1 MAGLGAWRDK
11 EITDLGHLPDPTGI
25 FSLDKTIGLGTY
37 GRIYLGLHEKTGAF
51 TAVKVMNAR
60 KTPLPE
66 IGRRVRVNKYQKSVG
81 WRYSDEEEDLRT
93 ELNLLKKYSFHRNI
107 VSFYGAFFK
116 LSPPGQRH
124 QLWMVMEL
132 CAAGSVT
139 DIVRMT
145 RNQSLKEDWI
155 AYICREILQGLVHLH
170 AHRVI
175 HRDIKGQNVLLTHNA
190 EVKLVDFGV
199 SAQVSRT
206 NGRRN
211 SFTGTPYWM
220 APEVINCDEDPRR
233 SYDYRSDVWS
243 VGITAIEMAEGA
255 PPLCNLQ
262 PLEALFVILRESAPT
277 VKSSGWSHN
286 FHNFMEKCM
295 VKNFLFRPTSS
306 NMLHHPFVQNIK
318 HEGHIVE
325 SLKKH
330 LTGIIKT
337 RQKKG
342 IPLIFERE
350 EAIKEQYNMR
360 RFRGHSCTHE
370 LLRLPTSSRCRP
382 LRVLHGEPSQPRWLP
397 DQVESQVQAL
407 HQLQG
412 AARVFMPVQPQ
423 DKAPRLLQGQIQAPH
438 RPQVAA
444 QVFMPLQAQVKAKA
458 SRPLQMQVEAP
469 PQLRRAAKMLIPL
482 QAHLKASRLVQLQ
495 AQVTIEEQT
504 QAQSQVSEQPQ
515 DLDQVPEEFQG
526 QGHIT
531 EQQQRQNQVPEQQQE
546 QNQDPEQQLEQNQVP
561 EQPEVQ
567 EQAAEPIQAETE
579 AEEPEV
585 LRVHAQVFLPLLSQ
599 NHHVLLPLHLDTQ
612 VLIPVERQTEGTP
625 QAQAWTLDP
634 LPAVDSVQGLIEGL
648 SRNLLRAPNSHNS
661 KPLGPLQT
669 LMENL
674 SSNMF
679 YSQPEQAHKKKSKV
693 SSLRQAL
700 AKRLS
705 LKKLQT
711 KSSQRPEEFE
721 LSDLEACR
729 RRRQRRWE
737 DIFNQHEEELRQVT
751 KEKEEGSSDNDE
763 VFHSIQA
770 EVQIEPLQPYV
781 PNHKGNEV
789 QEISN
794 SMPYSQNCV
803 HHVNFSLSF
812 PQQSP
817 LEQAQMPTD
826 IRQRSS
832 QTPQSCP
839 AASESSS
846 EEESPV
852 TGRRSQSSPPYSTID
867 QKLLVDV
874 HVPDGFKVGKIS
886 PPVYLTNEWVGYNA
900 LSEIFRND
908 WLTPAPVI
916 HPPEEDGDYVELY
929 DGSAVADGNYDDDS
943 NDVSEDT
950 YDQDNDNDGFNNQ
963 VDLVNDICN
972 DHDDNDIDEDNIRD
986 DDSSWLRPSYIRG
999 GRGRSCKQ
1007 DDKDGSDGSKRTYR
1021 GYGNQR
1027 TTRNHGGSAANVIS
1041 AAFGNHEGHGANISG
1056 GRRGRSSRGKGISG
1070 LSEDSGTHGLSGGEN
1085 CSEAYVPGLERPAS
1099 HYLKHQQEVPNGGNE
1114 ALNASTSS
1122 TVPPAPDDE
1131 NDNKDV
1137 SESSANSEFSA
1148 SHSFLSKGSG
1158 RAANVDFASAISYAG
1173 LVEVPEKP
1181 PKRPSDVNVNPLY
1194 VSPACKKPLI
1204 HMYEKEFTSEI
1215 CCGCL
1220 WGVNLLLGTRSN
1232 LYLMDRSGKADIT
1245 KLIKRRPFR
1254 QIQVVEPLNLLITIS
1269 GHKNRLRVYHLAWLR
1284 NKILNSDPESK
1295 RGQEE
1300 MLKTEEACKAIDKL
1314 TACEHFSVFQ
1324 YEETTYIAIAL
1335 KSSVHLYVW
1344 APRSFDKNTAIKVIY
1359 IDQSADFKEDYMSY
1373 KTYIQIGAKIQAAD
1387 PANQFKRPD
1396 DLLNLLKLN
1405 TRNLNIANKVFPT
1418 LGHKPVTVD
1427 LAIGPDKRLK
1437 IFFSS
1442 ADGYHIIDAE
1452 SEVMSDVTLPNNP
1465 LEIIIPQN
1473 IIILPDYLGIGMM
1486 LTFNSEVLSMEANEQ
1501 LFKKILQVWKDIPS
1515 SVAYECTQRTT
1526 GWGQKAIEVRSLQSR
1541 ILESELKR
1549 RSIKKLR
1556 FLCTRG
1562 DKLFF
1567 TSTLRNRHSRVY
1579 FMTLGKLEEFQSNY
1593 GV

>member
-1 MAGLGAWRDK
+1 MAGPGGWRDK
-11 EITDLGHLPDPTGI
+11 EVTDLGHLPDPTGI

-37 GRIYLGLHEKTGAF
+37 GRIYLGLHEKTGVF

-66 IGRRVRVNKYQKSVG
+66 IGKRVRVNKYQKSVG

-93 ELNLLKKYSFHRNI
+93 ELNLLRKYSFHKNI

-139 DIVRMT
+139 DVVRMT

-155 AYICREILQGLVHLH
+155 AYICREILQGLAHLH

-175 HRDIKGQNVLLTHNA
+175 HRDIKGQNVLLTHTA

-211 SFTGTPYWM
+211 SFIGTPYWM

-277 VKSSGWSHN
+277 VKSSGWSRK
-286 FHNFMEKCM
+286 FHNFMGKCM
-295 VKNFLFRPTSS
+295 IKNFLFRPTSA
-306 NMLHHPFVQNIK
+306 NMLHHPFVHNIK
-318 HEGHIVE
+318 NERHVVE
-325 SLKKH
+325 SLTKH
-330 LTGIIKT
+330 LTAIIKK

-350 EAIKEQYNMR
+350 EAIKEHYTIK
-360 RFRGHSCTHE
+360 RFRGPSCTHE

-397 DQVESQVQAL
+397 DQEDSQVQAL
-407 HQLQG
+407 QQLQG
-412 AARVFMPVQPQ
+412 AAKMHMPLQAQ
-423 DKAPRLLQGQIQAPH
+423 ENAPRPLQRQAQAPQRLQG
-438 RPQVAA
+438 AA
-444 QVFMPLQAQVKAKA
+444 QVFMPLQAQGKVKAP
-458 SRPLQMQVEAP
+458 RPLQMHIRAP
-469 PQLRRAAKMLIPL
+469 PRLRRAARVLMPL
-482 QAHLKASRLVQLQ
+482 QAQGKVPRPLLIQARVPKREQQIQGQ
-495 AQVTIEEQT
+495 AQI
-504 QAQSQVSEQPQ
+504 SEQPQ

-526 QGHIT
+526 QEQVPEPQQRQGQAP
-531 EQQQRQNQVPEQQQE
+531 EQQQIQNQVPEE
-546 QNQDPEQQLEQNQVP
+546 QLEQNEAP
-561 EQPEVQ
+561 EEAEVQ
-567 EQAAEPIQAETE
+567 EQAVEPTQAEPD
-579 AEEPEV
+579 AEEPETI
-585 LRVHAQVFLPLLSQ
+585 RVHAQVFLPLLSQ

-612 VLIPVERQTEGTP
+612 VLIPVQKQTEGVP
-625 QAQAWTLDP
+625 QAQAWALEP
-634 LPAVDSVQGLIEGL
+634 PQAVGSIQALIEGL
-648 SRNLLRAPNSHNS
+648 SRDLLRAPHSYNS

-674 SSNMF
+674 SANIF
-679 YSQPEQAHKKKSKV
+679 YSQPEQARKKKSKV

-705 LKKLQT
+705 PKRFRA
-711 KSSQRPEEFE
+711 KSSRKAEELE
-721 LSDLEACR
+721 LSDGETRR

-737 DIFNQHEEELRQVT
+737 EIFNQHEEELRQVEND
-751 KEKEEGSSDNDE
+751 KEDESSDNDE

-770 EVQIEPLQPYV
+770 EVQIEPLQPDDAD
-781 PNHKGNEV
+781 PKGNEV
-789 QEISN
+789 QEASVSVPCN
-794 SMPYSQNCV
+794 QDRAHRV
-803 HHVNFSLSF
+803 KFSSSVLQLSL
-812 PQQSP
+812 
-817 LEQAQMPTD
+817 LEEAEKP
-826 IRQRSS
+826 IENRERSS
-832 QTPQSCP
+832 QNPENCP

-867 QKLLVDV
+867 QKLLIDV

-908 WLTPAPVI
+908 WLIPAPVVQ
-916 HPPEEDGDYVELY
+916 PPEEDGDYVELY
-929 DGSAVADGNYDDDS
+929 DAGAGTEGDDGDS
-943 NDVSEDT
+943 NDAYEDT
-950 YDQDNDNDGFNNQ
+950 YDHANGRDGLDNQFDQANFVCKGHGGQDNTDEFGDVANNRNDAPIWPRASYGRNG
-963 VDLVNDICN
+963 
-972 DHDDNDIDEDNIRD
+972 
-986 DDSSWLRPSYIRG
+986 SSEQDGYDGKEGAGS
-999 GRGRSCKQ
+999 GRGI
-1007 DDKDGSDGSKRTYR
+1007 Y
-1021 GYGNQR
+1021 
-1027 TTRNHGGSAANVIS
+1027 
-1041 AAFGNHEGHGANISG
+1041 
-1056 GRRGRSSRGKGISG
+1056 RSSRRHGASAFCEELGAGDEASYAMASG
-1070 LSEDSGTHGLSGGEN
+1070 AAPSEL
-1085 CSEAYVPGLERPAS
+1085 
-1099 HYLKHQQEVPNGGNE
+1099 
-1114 ALNASTSS
+1114 
-1122 TVPPAPDDE
+1122 DDGD
-1131 NDNKDV
+1131 DNKDI
-1137 SESSANSEFSA
+1137 SESSTLSGFSA
-1148 SHSFLSKGSG
+1148 SHSSASRGSEG
-1158 RAANVDFASAISYAG
+1158 SVDTDFASAILYAG
-1173 LVEVPEKP
+1173 FVEVPEEL

-1194 VSPACKKPLI
+1194 VSSASKKPLI
-1204 HMYEKEFTSEI
+1204 HVYEKEFTSEI
-1215 CCGCL
+1215 CCGSL

-1269 GHKNRLRVYHLAWLR
+1269 GRKNRLRVYHLTWLR
-1284 NKILNSDPESK
+1284 NKILNNDPESK
-1295 RGQEE
+1295 RRQEE

-1314 TACEHFSVFQ
+1314 TGCEHFSVLQ
-1324 YEETTYIAIAL
+1324 HEETTYIAIAL
-1335 KSSVHLYVW
+1335 KSSIHLYAW
-1344 APRSFDKNTAIKVIY
+1344 APKSFDESTAIKVC
-1359 IDQSADFKEDYMSY
+1359 IDQSADSEGDYMSY
-1373 KTYIQIGAKIQAAD
+1373 EAYIRILAKIQAAD
-1387 PANQFKRPD
+1387 PANRFKRPD
-1396 DLLNLLKLN
+1396 ELLHLLKL
-1405 TRNLNIANKVFPT
+1405 KVFPT

-1427 LAIGPDKRLK
+1427 LAVGSEKRLK
-1437 IFFSS
+1437 VFFSS
-1442 ADGYHIIDAE
+1442 ANGYHIIDAE
-1452 SEVMSDVTLPNNP
+1452 SEVMSDVTLPNN
-1465 LEIIIPQN
+1465 N
-1473 IIILPDYLGIGMM
+1473 IIILPDCLGIGVM
-1486 LTFNSEVLSMEANEQ
+1486 LTFNAEALSVEANEQ
-1501 LFKKILQVWKDIPS
+1501 LFKKILEVWKDIPS
-1515 SVAYECTQRTT
+1515 SVAFECTQRTT
-1526 GWGQKAIEVRSLQSR
+1526 GWGQKAIEARSLQAKV
-1541 ILESELKR
+1541 LESELKR

-1579 FMTLGKLEEFQSNY
+1579 FMTLGKLEELQSNY
-1593 GV
+1593 DV

>member
-1 MAGLGAWRDK
+1 MAGPGGWRDR
-11 EITDLGHLPDPTGI
+11 EVTDLGHLPDPTGI

-93 ELNLLKKYSFHRNI
+93 ELNLLRKYSFHKNI

-139 DIVRMT
+139 DVVRMT

-155 AYICREILQGLVHLH
+155 AYICREILQGLAHLH

-211 SFTGTPYWM
+211 SFIGTPYWM
-220 APEVINCDEDPRR
+220 APEVIDCDEDPRR

-277 VKSSGWSHN
+277 VKSSGWSRK
-286 FHNFMEKCM
+286 FHNFMEKCTI
-295 VKNFLFRPTSS
+295 KNFLFRPTSA
-306 NMLHHPFVQNIK
+306 NMLHHPFVRDIK
-318 HEGHIVE
+318 NERHVVE
-325 SLKKH
+325 SLTRH
-330 LTGIIKT
+330 LTGIIKK

-350 EAIKEQYNMR
+350 EAIKEQYTMR
-360 RFRGHSCTHE
+360 RFRGPSCTHE

-397 DQVESQVQAL
+397 DREEPQVQAL
-407 HQLQG
+407 QQLQG
-412 AARVFMPVQPQ
+412 AARVFMPLQALDSAPKPLKGQAQAPQ
-423 DKAPRLLQGQIQAPH
+423 RLQG
-438 RPQVAA
+438 AA
-444 QVFMPLQAQVKAKA
+444 RVFMPLQAQVKAKA
-458 SRPLQMQVEAP
+458 SKPLQMQIKAP
-469 PQLRRAAKMLIPL
+469 PPLRRAARVLMP
-482 QAHLKASRLVQLQ
+482 LQ
-495 AQVTIEEQT
+495 AQVRAPRLLQI
-504 QAQSQVSEQPQ
+504 QSQVSKKQQAQTQTSEPQ

-526 QGHIT
+526 QDQVPEQQRQGQAP
-531 EQQQRQNQVPEQQQE
+531 EQQQRHNQVPEQE
-546 QNQDPEQQLEQNQVP
+546 LEQNQAP

-567 EQAAEPIQAETE
+567 EQAAEPAQAETE
-579 AEEPEV
+579 AEEPES
-585 LRVHAQVFLPLLSQ
+585 LRVNAQVFLPLLSQ
-599 NHHVLLPLHLDTQ
+599 DHHVLLPLHLDTQ
-612 VLIPVERQTEGTP
+612 VLIPVEGQTEGSP
-625 QAQAWTLDP
+625 QAQAWTLEP
-634 LPAVDSVQGLIEGL
+634 PQAIGSVQALIEGL
-648 SRNLLRAPNSHNS
+648 SRDLLRAPNSNNS

-674 SSNMF
+674 SSNRF
-679 YSQPEQAHKKKSKV
+679 YSQPEQAREKKSKV
-693 SSLRQAL
+693 STLRQAL

-705 LKKLQT
+705 PKRFRA
-711 KSSQRPEEFE
+711 KSSWRPEKLE
-721 LSDLEACR
+721 LSDLEA
-729 RRRQRRWE
+729 RRQRRQHKWE
-737 DIFNQHEEELRQVT
+737 DIFYQHEEELRQVDKD
-751 KEKEEGSSDNDE
+751 KEDESSDNDE

-770 EVQIEPLQPYV
+770 EVQIEPLKPYISN
-781 PNHKGNEV
+781 PKKIEV
-789 QEISN
+789 QEISPSVPN
-794 SMPYSQNCV
+794 NQDHA
-803 HHVNFSLSF
+803 HHVKFSSSV
-812 PQQSP
+812 PQRSL
-817 LEQAQMPTD
+817 LEQAQKPID

-832 QTPQSCP
+832 QNRQNWL

-846 EEESPV
+846 EEDSPV

-867 QKLLVDV
+867 QKLLVDI

-916 HPPEEDGDYVELY
+916 QPPEEDGDYVELY
-929 DGSAVADGNYDDDS
+929 DASADTDGDDDDES
-943 NDVSEDT
+943 NDTFEDT
-950 YDQDNDNDGFNNQ
+950 YDHANGNDDLDNQ
-963 VDLVNDICN
+963 VDQANDVCK
-972 DHDDNDIDEDNIRD
+972 DHDDDNNKSVDDVNNNYYEAPSCPRASYGRD
-986 DDSSWLRPSYIRG
+986 G
-999 GRGRSCKQ
+999 SCKQ
-1007 DDKDGSDGSKRTYR
+1007 DGYDGSRGKEEAYR
-1021 GYGNQR
+1021 GYGSHRANR
-1027 TTRNHGGSAANVIS
+1027 SHGGSAASEDN
-1041 AAFGNHEGHGANISG
+1041 AAIGDQEEHAANIGSE
-1056 GRRGRSSRGKGISG
+1056 RRGSEGDGGKGVVRTSEESG
-1070 LSEDSGTHGLSGGEN
+1070 ALGLNGEEN
-1085 CSEAYVPGLERPAS
+1085 CSETDGPGLKRPAS
-1099 HYLKHQQEVPNGGNE
+1099 QDFEYLQEEPGGGNE
-1114 ALNASTSS
+1114 TSNAIDSGAAPS
-1122 TVPPAPDDE
+1122 APDHE
-1131 NDNKDV
+1131 SDNKDI
-1137 SESSANSEFSA
+1137 SESSTQSDFSA
-1148 SHSFLSKGSG
+1148 NHSSPSKGSG
-1158 RAANVDFASAISYAG
+1158 MSADANFASAILYAG
-1173 LVEVPEKP
+1173 FVEVPEES
-1181 PKRPSDVNVNPLY
+1181 PKQSSEVNVNPLY

-1215 CCGCL
+1215 CCGSL

-1245 KLIKRRPFR
+1245 KLIRRRPFR
-1254 QIQVVEPLNLLITIS
+1254 QIQVLEPLNLLITIS
-1269 GHKNRLRVYHLAWLR
+1269 GHKNRLRVYHLTWLR
-1284 NKILNSDPESK
+1284 NKILNNDPESK
-1295 RGQEE
+1295 RRQEE

-1314 TACEHFSVFQ
+1314 TGCEHFSVLQ
-1324 YEETTYIAIAL
+1324 HEETTYIAIAL
-1335 KSSVHLYVW
+1335 KSSIHLYAW
-1344 APRSFDKNTAIKVIY
+1344 APKSFDESTAI
-1359 IDQSADFKEDYMSY
+1359 
-1373 KTYIQIGAKIQAAD
+1373 
-1387 PANQFKRPD
+1387 
-1396 DLLNLLKLN
+1396 
-1405 TRNLNIANKVFPT
+1405 KVFPT
-1418 LGHKPVTVD
+1418 LDHKPVTVD
-1427 LAIGPDKRLK
+1427 LAIGSEKRLK

-1442 ADGYHIIDAE
+1442 ADGYHLIDAE
-1452 SEVMSDVTLPNNP
+1452 SEVMSDVTLPKN
-1465 LEIIIPQN
+1465 N
-1473 IIILPDYLGIGMM
+1473 IIILPDCLGIGMM
-1486 LTFNSEVLSMEANEQ
+1486 LTFNAEALSVEANEQ
-1501 LFKKILQVWKDIPS
+1501 LFKKILEMWKDIPS
-1515 SVAYECTQRTT
+1515 SIAFECTQRTT

-1541 ILESELKR
+1541 VLESELKR

-1567 TSTLRNRHSRVY
+1567 TSTLRNHHSRVY
-1579 FMTLGKLEEFQSNY
+1579 FMTLGKLEELQSNY
-1593 GV
+1593 DV

>member
-1 MAGLGAWRDK
+1 MAGPGGWRDK
-11 EITDLGHLPDPTGI
+11 EVTDLGHLPDPTGI

-93 ELNLLKKYSFHRNI
+93 ELNLLKKYSFHKNI

-139 DIVRMT
+139 DVVRMT

-155 AYICREILQGLVHLH
+155 AYICREILQGLAHLH

-211 SFTGTPYWM
+211 SFIGTPYWM
-220 APEVINCDEDPRR
+220 APEVIDCDEDPRR

-262 PLEALFVILRESAPT
+262 PLEALFVILRESAPK
-277 VKSSGWSHN
+277 VKSSGWSRK

-295 VKNFLFRPTSS
+295 IKNFLFRPTSA
-306 NMLHHPFVQNIK
+306 NMLHHPFVWNIK
-318 HEGHIVE
+318 NEGHVVE

-330 LTGIIKT
+330 LIGIIKK

-350 EAIKEQYNMR
+350 EAIKEQYTMR
-360 RFRGHSCTHE
+360 RFRGPSCTHE

-397 DQVESQVQAL
+397 DREEPQVQAL
-407 HQLQG
+407 QHLQG
-412 AARVFMPVQPQ
+412 AARVFMPLQAQ
-423 DKAPRLLQGQIQAPH
+423 DNAPRPLQGQAQAPQ
-438 RPQVAA
+438 RLQGAA
-444 QVFMPLQAQVKAKA
+444 RVFMPLQAQVKTKA
-458 SRPLQMQVEAP
+458 SRPLQMQIKAP
-469 PQLRRAAKMLIPL
+469 PRIRRAAWMLMP
-482 QAHLKASRLVQLQ
+482 LQ
-495 AQVTIEEQT
+495 AQVKSSRSLQVQVQVPKEQQA
-504 QAQSQVSEQPQ
+504 QAQSQTSEEPQ

-526 QGHIT
+526 QDQVPEQQQRQGQGP
-531 EQQQRQNQVPEQQQE
+531 EQQQRQNQL
-546 QNQDPEQQLEQNQVP
+546 PEQQLEQLP

-567 EQAAEPIQAETE
+567 EQALEPTQAETE
-579 AEEPEV
+579 SEEPES
-585 LRVHAQVFLPLLSQ
+585 LRVQAQVFLPLLSQ

-612 VLIPVERQTEGTP
+612 VLIPVEGHTEGSP
-625 QAQAWTLDP
+625 QAQAWALESP
-634 LPAVDSVQGLIEGL
+634 QAVGSVQELIEGL
-648 SRNLLRAPNSHNS
+648 SGGLLRAPNSHNS

-679 YSQPEQAHKKKSKV
+679 YSQPEQARKKKSKV

-705 LKKLQT
+705 PKRFRAKL
-711 KSSQRPEEFE
+711 SRRPEEFE
-721 LSDLEACR
+721 LSDLKARR
-729 RRRQRRWE
+729 RRRQNRWE
-737 DIFNQHEEELRQVT
+737 DIFNQHEEELRQAAND
-751 KEKEEGSSDNDE
+751 KEDESSDNDE

-770 EVQIEPLQPYV
+770 EVQIEPMQPYV
-781 PNHKGNEV
+781 PNPKGNEV
-789 QEISN
+789 QERST
-794 SMPYSQNCV
+794 SKPYNQDCE
-803 HHVNFSLSF
+803 HHVKISSNV
-812 PQQSP
+812 PQQSV
-817 LEQAQMPTD
+817 LEQSQKPID

-832 QTPQSCP
+832 QNLQNCP
-839 AASESSS
+839 AASDSSS

-852 TGRRSQSSPPYSTID
+852 TWRRSQSSPPYSTID

-916 HPPEEDGDYVELY
+916 QPPEEDGDYVELY
-929 DGSAVADGNYDDDS
+929 DIGADTDGDDADS
-943 NDVSEDT
+943 NDAYEDT
-950 YDQDNDNDGFNNQ
+950 YDHDNGNDDLDSKLDQDNDVGEDY
-963 VDLVNDICN
+963 
-972 DHDDNDIDEDNIRD
+972 DDNDSDGAIDDKANNHD
-986 DDSSWLRPSYIRG
+986 DAPFWLRTSY
-999 GRGRSCKQ
+999 GRDGSCKQ
-1007 DDKDGSDGSKRTYR
+1007 DGRDGSDGGEETCSSYGSQRVSR
-1021 GYGNQR
+1021 G
-1027 TTRNHGGSAANVIS
+1027 HGENVASGSSVVIRD
-1041 AAFGNHEGHGANISG
+1041 HEELGANIG
-1056 GRRGRSSRGKGISG
+1056 NGRRVKKVNGGKGISG
-1070 LSEDSGTHGLSGGEN
+1070 TNEESGALELSGGEN
-1085 CSEAYVPGLERPAS
+1085 LSETDSQGLERPTS
-1099 HYLKHQQEVPNGGNE
+1099 HDFEHQQEEPGGRSESSNAIASGA
-1114 ALNASTSS
+1114 ALA
-1122 TVPPAPDDE
+1122 APDDE
-1131 NDNKDV
+1131 NNSMDI
-1137 SESSANSEFSA
+1137 SEASTQSGFSA
-1148 SHSFLSKGSG
+1148 SHSSSSGSG
-1158 RAANVDFASAISYAG
+1158 KAANADFASAILYSG
-1173 LVEVPEKP
+1173 LVEAPEKS
-1181 PKRPSDVNVNPLY
+1181 PKRPSEVNVNPLY

-1215 CCGCL
+1215 CCGSL

-1232 LYLMDRSGKADIT
+1232 LYLMDRSGKADII

-1269 GHKNRLRVYHLAWLR
+1269 GHKNRLRVYHLTWLR
-1284 NKILNSDPESK
+1284 NKILNDDPESK
-1295 RGQEE
+1295 RRQEE

-1314 TACEHFSVFQ
+1314 TGCEHFSVLQ
-1324 YEETTYIAIAL
+1324 HEETTYIAIAL
-1335 KSSVHLYVW
+1335 KSSIHLYAW
-1344 APRSFDKNTAIKVIY
+1344 APKSFDESTAIKV
-1359 IDQSADFKEDYMSY
+1359 
-1373 KTYIQIGAKIQAAD
+1373 
-1387 PANQFKRPD
+1387 
-1396 DLLNLLKLN
+1396 
-1405 TRNLNIANKVFPT
+1405 FPT
-1418 LGHKPVTVD
+1418 AGHKPVTVD
-1427 LAIGPDKRLK
+1427 LAIATEKRLK

-1473 IIILPDYLGIGMM
+1473 IIILPDSLGIGMM
-1486 LTFNSEVLSMEANEQ
+1486 LTFNAEALSMEANEQ
-1501 LFKKILQVWKDIPS
+1501 LFKKILEVWKDIPS
-1515 SVAYECTQRTT
+1515 SVAVECTQRTT
-1526 GWGQKAIEVRSLQSR
+1526 GWGQRAIEVRSLQSR
-1541 ILESELKR
+1541 VLESELKR

-1579 FMTLGKLEEFQSNY
+1579 FMTLGKLEELQSNY

>member
-1 MAGLGAWRDK
+1 MAGPGGWRDK
-11 EITDLGHLPDPTGI
+11 EVTDLGHLPDPTGI

-93 ELNLLKKYSFHRNI
+93 ELNLLKKYSFHKNI

-116 LSPPGQRH
+116 LSPSGQRH

-139 DIVRMT
+139 DVVRMT

-155 AYICREILQGLVHLH
+155 AYICREILQGLAHLH

-211 SFTGTPYWM
+211 SFIGTPYWM
-220 APEVINCDEDPRR
+220 APEVIDCDEDPRR

-262 PLEALFVILRESAPT
+262 PLEALFVILRESAPK
-277 VKSSGWSHN
+277 VKSSGWSRK

-295 VKNFLFRPTSS
+295 IKNFLFRPTSA
-306 NMLHHPFVQNIK
+306 NMLHHPFVRNIK
-318 HEGHIVE
+318 NEGHVVE

-330 LTGIIKT
+330 LTGIIKK

-350 EAIKEQYNMR
+350 EAIKEQYTMR
-360 RFRGHSCTHE
+360 RFRGPSCTHE

-397 DQVESQVQAL
+397 DREEPQVQAL
-407 HQLQG
+407 QHLQG
-412 AARVFMPVQPQ
+412 AARVFMPLQAQ
-423 DKAPRLLQGQIQAPH
+423 DNAPRPLQGQAQAPQ
-438 RPQVAA
+438 RLQGAA
-444 QVFMPLQAQVKAKA
+444 RVFMPLQAQVKAKA
-458 SRPLQMQVEAP
+458 SRPLQMQIKAP
-469 PQLRRAAKMLIPL
+469 PRLRRAAWMLMP
-482 QAHLKASRLVQLQ
+482 LQ
-495 AQVTIEEQT
+495 AQVKAPRPLQV
-504 QAQSQVSEQPQ
+504 QAQVPKEQQAQAQPQTAEEPQ

-526 QGHIT
+526 QDQLPEQQQRQGQAP
-531 EQQQRQNQVPEQQQE
+531 EQQQRQNQVPEQQ
-546 QNQDPEQQLEQNQVP
+546 LEQNQLP

-567 EQAAEPIQAETE
+567 ERAAEPTQAETE
-579 AEEPEV
+579 SEEPES

-612 VLIPVERQTEGTP
+612 VLIPVEGQTEGSP
-625 QAQAWTLDP
+625 QAQAWALEP
-634 LPAVDSVQGLIEGL
+634 PQAVGSVQELIEGL
-648 SRNLLRAPNSHNS
+648 SRDLLRAPNSRNS

-679 YSQPEQAHKKKSKV
+679 YSQPEQARKKKSKV

-705 LKKLQT
+705 PKRFRAKL
-711 KSSQRPEEFE
+711 SRRPEEFE

-729 RRRQRRWE
+729 RRRRQRRWE
-737 DIFNQHEEELRQVT
+737 DIFNQHEEDLRQVAND
-751 KEKEEGSSDNDE
+751 KGDESSDNDE

-781 PNHKGNEV
+781 PNPKGNEV
-789 QEISN
+789 QERST
-794 SMPYSQNCV
+794 SVPYNQNCAHRV
-803 HHVNFSLSF
+803 KFSSNV
-812 PQQSP
+812 PQQSV
-817 LEQAQMPTD
+817 LEQAQKPID

-832 QTPQSCP
+832 QNPQNCP

-908 WLTPAPVI
+908 WLIPAPVI
-916 HPPEEDGDYVELY
+916 QPPEEDGDYVELY
-929 DGSAVADGNYDDDS
+929 DTGADTDVGDDDS
-943 NDVSEDT
+943 NDAYEDT
-950 YDQDNDNDGFNNQ
+950 YDHDNGNDDLDNKVDQANDVDEDHNDNDNDEAIDDKDSN
-963 VDLVNDICN
+963 
-972 DHDDNDIDEDNIRD
+972 HDDAPCWPRSSCGRD
-986 DDSSWLRPSYIRG
+986 G
-999 GRGRSCKQ
+999 SCKQ
-1007 DDKDGSDGSKRTYR
+1007 DGRDVSDGGEETCSSYGSQRVSR
-1021 GYGNQR
+1021 GHGESVAS
-1027 TTRNHGGSAANVIS
+1027 GGSAAI
-1041 AAFGNHEGHGANISG
+1041 GDHEELGANVG
-1056 GRRGRSSRGKGISG
+1056 NGTRVKEVNGGKGISG
-1070 LSEDSGTHGLSGGEN
+1070 TNEESRALEPSGGEN
-1085 CSEAYVPGLERPAS
+1085 CSETDGQGLERPTS
-1099 HYLKHQQEVPNGGNE
+1099 QDFEYQQEEPSGRSE
-1114 ALNASTSS
+1114 ASNAIASVAAPT
-1122 TVPPAPDDE
+1122 APDDE
-1131 NDNKDV
+1131 NDSIDI
-1137 SESSANSEFSA
+1137 SEASTQSGFSA
-1148 SHSFLSKGSG
+1148 SHSSPPNGSG
-1158 RAANVDFASAISYAG
+1158 RAANADFASAILYAG
-1173 LVEVPEKP
+1173 LVEAPEKS
-1181 PKRPSDVNVNPLY
+1181 PKRPSEVNVNPLY
-1194 VSPACKKPLI
+1194 ASPACKKPLI

-1215 CCGCL
+1215 CCGSL

-1269 GHKNRLRVYHLAWLR
+1269 GHKNRLRVYHLTWLR
-1284 NKILNSDPESK
+1284 NKILNDDPESK
-1295 RGQEE
+1295 RRQEE

-1314 TACEHFSVFQ
+1314 TGCEHFSVLQ
-1324 YEETTYIAIAL
+1324 HEETTYIAIAL
-1335 KSSVHLYVW
+1335 KSSIHLYAW
-1344 APRSFDKNTAIKVIY
+1344 APKSFDESTAIKVIC
-1359 IDQSADFKEDYMSY
+1359 IDQSADSEGDYMSY
-1373 KTYIQIGAKIQAAD
+1373 EAYIRILAKIQAAD
-1387 PANQFKRPD
+1387 PANRFKRPD
-1396 DLLNLLKLN
+1396 ELLHLLKL
-1405 TRNLNIANKVFPT
+1405 KVFPT
-1418 LGHKPVTVD
+1418 VGHKPVTVD
-1427 LAIGPDKRLK
+1427 LAIGSEKRLK

-1473 IIILPDYLGIGMM
+1473 IIILPDSLGIGMM
-1486 LTFNSEVLSMEANEQ
+1486 LTFNAEALSMEANEQ
-1501 LFKKILQVWKDIPS
+1501 LFKKILEVWKDIPS
-1515 SVAYECTQRTT
+1515 SVAFECTQRTT
-1526 GWGQKAIEVRSLQSR
+1526 GWGQKAIEVRSFQSR
-1541 ILESELKR
+1541 VLESELKR

-1579 FMTLGKLEEFQSNY
+1579 FMTLGKLEELQSNY

>member
-1 MAGLGAWRDK
+1 MAGPGSWRDK

-93 ELNLLKKYSFHRNI
+93 ELNLLKKYSFHKNI

-139 DIVRMT
+139 DVVRMT
-145 RNQSLKEDWI
+145 RNQSLKEYWI
-155 AYICREILQGLVHLH
+155 AYICREILQGLAHLH

-211 SFTGTPYWM
+211 SFIGTPYWM
-220 APEVINCDEDPRR
+220 APEVIDCDEDPRR

-243 VGITAIEMAEGA
+243 MGITAIEMAEGA

-262 PLEALFVILRESAPT
+262 PLEALFVILRESAPK
-277 VKSSGWSHN
+277 VKSSGWSRK

-295 VKNFLFRPTSS
+295 IKNFLFRPTSA

-318 HEGHIVE
+318 NEGHVVE

-330 LTGIIKT
+330 LTGIIKK

-350 EAIKEQYNMR
+350 DAIKEQYSMR
-360 RFRGHSCTHE
+360 RIRGPSCTHE
-370 LLRLPTSSRCRP
+370 LLKLPTSSRCRP

-397 DQVESQVQAL
+397 DREEPQVQAL
-407 HQLQG
+407 QHLQGEARVFMPLQAQGNVPRSLQGQTQVSQQLQG
-412 AARVFMPVQPQ
+412 AAC
-423 DKAPRLLQGQIQAPH
+423 
-438 RPQVAA
+438 
-444 QVFMPLQAQVKAKA
+444 VFMPLQAQVKAKKT
-458 SRPLQMQVEAP
+458 SRALKMPIKAP
-469 PQLRRAAKMLIPL
+469 PQLRRAAWMLMP
-482 QAHLKASRLVQLQ
+482 LQ
-495 AQVTIEEQT
+495 AQVKAPRPLQLQAKVPKEQQA
-504 QAQSQVSEQPQ
+504 QAQSLASEEPQ

-526 QGHIT
+526 QD
-531 EQQQRQNQVPEQQQE
+531 QVPEQQQRQGQAPE
-546 QNQDPEQQLEQNQVP
+546 QQQWQNQVPEEQLEQNQIP
-561 EQPEVQ
+561 EQPDIQ
-567 EQAAEPIQAETE
+567 EEAAEPTQAEIE
-579 AEEPEV
+579 AEEPEP
-585 LRVHAQVFLPLLSQ
+585 LQVHAQVFLPLLSQ

-612 VLIPVERQTEGTP
+612 VLISVEEQTKESP
-625 QAQAWTLDP
+625 QAQAWALEP
-634 LPAVDSVQGLIEGL
+634 PQAVDSVQALIEGL
-648 SRNLLRAPNSHNS
+648 SRDLLRAPNSHNS

-679 YSQPEQAHKKKSKV
+679 YSQPEQARKKKSKV
-693 SSLRQAL
+693 CSLRQAL

-705 LKKLQT
+705 PKRFRVKLSRRT
-711 KSSQRPEEFE
+711 EEFE

-737 DIFNQHEEELRQVT
+737 DIFNQHEEELRQVAND
-751 KEKEEGSSDNDE
+751 KEDESSDNDE
-763 VFHSIQA
+763 VCQCIQA
-770 EVQIEPLQPYV
+770 EVQIEPLQLYI
-781 PNHKGNEV
+781 PNPKGNEV
-789 QEISN
+789 QERST
-794 SMPYSQNCV
+794 SMPYNQD
-803 HHVNFSLSF
+803 HAHRTTFSSSV
-812 PQQSP
+812 PQWSL
-817 LEQAQMPTD
+817 LEQAQNPIET
-826 IRQRSS
+826 RERSS
-832 QTPQSCP
+832 QNLQNFLAT
-839 AASESSS
+839 SESS

-852 TGRRSQSSPPYSTID
+852 IGRRSQSSPPYSTID
-867 QKLLVDV
+867 QNLLLDV

-916 HPPEEDGDYVELY
+916 HPPEENGDYVKVY
-929 DGSAVADGNYDDDS
+929 DAGAVTDGDDDDS
-943 NDVSEDT
+943 DDAYEDT
-950 YDQDNDNDGFNNQ
+950 YYYDNGSDVLDIQVVQANDVGKDNDDDGNDEA
-963 VDLVNDICN
+963 V
-972 DHDDNDIDEDNIRD
+972 
-986 DDSSWLRPSYIRG
+986 
-999 GRGRSCKQ
+999 
-1007 DDKDGSDGSKRTYR
+1007 DDKDSNHDDAASWPRPHYCKGESWKQNVRDGSDEGEETCSSNGS
-1021 GYGNQR
+1021 QR
-1027 TTRNHGGSAANVIS
+1027 ARRSHGGYAASGGN
-1041 AAFGNHEGHGANISG
+1041 AAIGDYEGHKANIESR
-1056 GRRGRSSRGKGISG
+1056 RRGKEGNEGRGV
-1070 LSEDSGTHGLSGGEN
+1070 SGTNKENEALEQIEGEN
-1085 CSEAYVPGLERPAS
+1085 CSERDGPGLEIPVSQDFEHQHEELFSRSEAS
-1099 HYLKHQQEVPNGGNE
+1099 IAPTAHNDGNDSINISE
-1114 ALNASTSS
+1114 ASTESGFSVSHTSPSS
-1122 TVPPAPDDE
+1122 V
-1131 NDNKDV
+1131 
-1137 SESSANSEFSA
+1137 
-1148 SHSFLSKGSG
+1148 SG
-1158 RAANVDFASAISYAG
+1158 RATNADFASAILYAG
-1173 LVEVPEKP
+1173 LEEVTDKP
-1181 PKRPSDVNVNPLY
+1181 PKNPSEVNVNPLY

-1215 CCGCL
+1215 CCGSL

-1232 LYLMDRSGKADIT
+1232 LYLMDRSGKGDIT

-1269 GHKNRLRVYHLAWLR
+1269 GRKNRLRMYHLTWLR
-1284 NKILNSDPESK
+1284 NKILNDDPESK
-1295 RGQEE
+1295 RRQEK

-1314 TACEHFSVFQ
+1314 TGCEHFSVLQ
-1324 YEETTYIAIAL
+1324 HEETTYIAIAL
-1335 KSSVHLYVW
+1335 KSSIHLYAW
-1344 APRSFDKNTAIKVIY
+1344 APKSFDENTAIKVCV
-1359 IDQSADFKEDYMSY
+1359 DQSADSEGDYMSY
-1373 KTYIQIGAKIQAAD
+1373 EAYIRILAKIQAAD
-1387 PANQFKRPD
+1387 PANRFKRPD
-1396 DLLNLLKLN
+1396 ELLHLLKL
-1405 TRNLNIANKVFPT
+1405 KVFPT

-1427 LAIGPDKRLK
+1427 LAIGSEKRLK

-1452 SEVMSDVTLPNNP
+1452 SEVMSDVTLPNN
-1465 LEIIIPQN
+1465 N
-1473 IIILPDYLGIGMM
+1473 IIILPDSLGIGMM
-1486 LTFNSEVLSMEANEQ
+1486 LTFDAEALSTEANEQ
-1501 LFKKILQVWKDIPS
+1501 LFKKILEVWKYIPS

-1541 ILESELKR
+1541 HLESELKR

-1579 FMTLGKLEEFQSNY
+1579 FMTLGKLEELQINY

>member
-1 MAGLGAWRDK
+1 MAGPGGWRDK
-11 EITDLGHLPDPTGI
+11 EVTDLGHLPDPTGI

-37 GRIYLGLHEKTGAF
+37 GRIYLGLHEKTGAL

-93 ELNLLKKYSFHRNI
+93 ELNLLKKYSFHKNI

-139 DIVRMT
+139 DVVRMT

-155 AYICREILQGLVHLH
+155 AYICREILQGLAHLH

-211 SFTGTPYWM
+211 SFIGTPYWM
-220 APEVINCDEDPRR
+220 APEVIDCDEDPRR

-262 PLEALFVILRESAPT
+262 PLEALFVILRESAPK
-277 VKSSGWSHN
+277 VKSSGWSRK

-295 VKNFLFRPTSS
+295 IKNFLFRPTSA
-306 NMLHHPFVQNIK
+306 NMLHHPFVRNIK
-318 HEGHIVE
+318 NEGHVVE

-330 LTGIIKT
+330 LTGIIKK

-350 EAIKEQYNMR
+350 EAIKEQYTMR
-360 RFRGHSCTHE
+360 RFRGPSCTHE

-397 DQVESQVQAL
+397 DREEPQVQAL
-407 HQLQG
+407 QHLQG
-412 AARVFMPVQPQ
+412 AARVFMPLQAH
-423 DKAPRLLQGQIQAPH
+423 DSAPRPLQGQAQAPQ
-438 RPQVAA
+438 RLQGAA
-444 QVFMPLQAQVKAKA
+444 RVFMPLQAQVKAKA
-458 SRPLQMQVEAP
+458 SRPLQMQMKAPPRLRRTAWMLMPLQTQVKAPRPLQVEAQVP
-469 PQLRRAAKMLIPL
+469 KEQ
-482 QAHLKASRLVQLQ
+482 QDQ
-495 AQVTIEEQT
+495 AQP
-504 QAQSQVSEQPQ
+504 QASGEPQ

-526 QGHIT
+526 QDQVPEQQQRQGQVP
-531 EQQQRQNQVPEQQQE
+531 EQQQRQNQVPEQQ
-546 QNQDPEQQLEQNQVP
+546 LEQNRAP

-567 EQAAEPIQAETE
+567 EQAAEPTQAETE
-579 AEEPEV
+579 AEEPES

-612 VLIPVERQTEGTP
+612 VLIPVEGQNERSP
-625 QAQAWTLDP
+625 QAQAWALEPTQ
-634 LPAVDSVQGLIEGL
+634 AVGSVQALIEGL
-648 SRNLLRAPNSHNS
+648 SRDLLRAPNSHNS
-661 KPLGPLQT
+661 KPLGLLQT

-674 SSNMF
+674 SSDVF
-679 YSQPEQAHKKKSKV
+679 YSQPEQARKKKSKV

-705 LKKLQT
+705 PKRFRAKL
-711 KSSQRPEEFE
+711 SRRPEEYE
-721 LSDLEACR
+721 LSDLEAHR
-729 RRRQRRWE
+729 QRRQRRWE
-737 DIFNQHEEELRQVT
+737 DIFNQHEEELRQVAN
-751 KEKEEGSSDNDE
+751 EKEDESSDNDE

-770 EVQIEPLQPYV
+770 EVQIEPLQPYIPNPKENEIQERSISIPYNQDRVHRVKFSSSV
-781 PNHKGNEV
+781 P
-789 QEISN
+789 QR
-794 SMPYSQNCV
+794 
-803 HHVNFSLSF
+803 SL
-812 PQQSP
+812 
-817 LEQAQMPTD
+817 LEQAQKPID

-832 QTPQSCP
+832 QNPQNCP

-852 TGRRSQSSPPYSTID
+852 TRRRSQSSPPYSTID
-867 QKLLVDV
+867 QRLLVDI

-916 HPPEEDGDYVELY
+916 QPPEEDGDYVELY
-929 DGSAVADGNYDDDS
+929 DAGADTDGDDDDS
-943 NDVSEDT
+943 NDAYEDT
-950 YDQDNDNDGFNNQ
+950 YDHDNGCDELDNQ
-963 VDLVNDICN
+963 VDQANDAGE
-972 DHDDNDIDEDNIRD
+972 DQDDDDNDEVVDDKGNNRD
-986 DDSSWLRPSYIRG
+986 DAPSWPRPSCGRG
-999 GRGRSCKQ
+999 GSYKQ
-1007 DDKDGSDGSKRTYR
+1007 DGKDGSDGGEGTFGSN
-1021 GYGNQR
+1021 GSQR
-1027 TTRNHGGSAANVIS
+1027 ASRSHGGSTAIGGSAAI
-1041 AAFGNHEGHGANISG
+1041 GDHEGHRANTDS
-1056 GRRGRSSRGKGISG
+1056 GRRRKGG
-1070 LSEDSGTHGLSGGEN
+1070 NGNEGVSGTNEESEALELNGEEN
-1085 CSEAYVPGLERPAS
+1085 CSEIDDPVLDRPVSQEFEHKPEESGGRSEASNAVASGAAPAAPG
-1099 HYLKHQQEVPNGGNE
+1099 
-1114 ALNASTSS
+1114 
-1122 TVPPAPDDE
+1122 DE
-1131 NDNKDV
+1131 NDTMDISEV
-1137 SESSANSEFSA
+1137 STESGFSA
-1148 SHSFLSKGSG
+1148 SHSSPSNGSEG
-1158 RAANVDFASAISYAG
+1158 AANADFASAILYAG
-1173 LVEVPEKP
+1173 LVEVPEKSS
-1181 PKRPSDVNVNPLY
+1181 KQPSEVNVNPLY
-1194 VSPACKKPLI
+1194 VSPECKKPLI

-1215 CCGCL
+1215 CCGSL

-1269 GHKNRLRVYHLAWLR
+1269 GHKNRLRVYHLTWLR
-1284 NKILNSDPESK
+1284 NKILNDDPESK
-1295 RGQEE
+1295 RRQEE

-1314 TACEHFSVFQ
+1314 TGCEHFSVLQ
-1324 YEETTYIAIAL
+1324 HEETTYIAIAL
-1335 KSSVHLYVW
+1335 KSSIHLYAW
-1344 APRSFDKNTAIKVIY
+1344 APKSFDESTAIKVC
-1359 IDQSADFKEDYMSY
+1359 IDQSADSEGDYMSY
-1373 KTYIQIGAKIQAAD
+1373 EAYIRILAKIQAAD
-1387 PANQFKRPD
+1387 PANRFKRPD
-1396 DLLNLLKLN
+1396 ELLHLLKL
-1405 TRNLNIANKVFPT
+1405 KVFPT

-1427 LAIGPDKRLK
+1427 LAIGSEKRLK

-1473 IIILPDYLGIGMM
+1473 IIILPDSLGIGMM
-1486 LTFNSEVLSMEANEQ
+1486 LTFNAEALSMEANEQ
-1501 LFKKILQVWKDIPS
+1501 LFKKILEVWKDIPS
-1515 SVAYECTQRTT
+1515 SVAYECSQRAT
-1526 GWGQKAIEVRSLQSR
+1526 GWGQKAVEVRSLQSR
-1541 ILESELKR
+1541 VLESELKR

-1567 TSTLRNRHSRVY
+1567 TSILRNRHSRVY
-1579 FMTLGKLEEFQSNY
+1579 FMTLGKLEELQSNY

>member
-1 MAGLGAWRDK
+1 MAGPGGWRDK
-11 EITDLGHLPDPTGI
+11 EVTDLGHLPDPTGI

-93 ELNLLKKYSFHRNI
+93 ELNLLRKYSFHKNI

-139 DIVRMT
+139 DVVRMT

-155 AYICREILQGLVHLH
+155 AYICREILQGLAHLH

-211 SFTGTPYWM
+211 SFIGTPYWM
-220 APEVINCDEDPRR
+220 APEVIDCDEDPRR

-277 VKSSGWSHN
+277 VKSSGWSRK

-295 VKNFLFRPTSS
+295 IKNFLVRPTSA

-318 HEGHIVE
+318 NERHVVE
-325 SLKKH
+325 SLTKH
-330 LTGIIKT
+330 LTGIIKK

-350 EAIKEQYNMR
+350 EAIKEQYTMR
-360 RFRGHSCTHE
+360 RFRGPSCTHE

-397 DQVESQVQAL
+397 DREPQVQAL
-407 HQLQG
+407 QQLQG
-412 AARVFMPVQPQ
+412 AARVLMPLQAL
-423 DKAPRLLQGQIQAPH
+423 DNTPRTLQGQAQT
-438 RPQVAA
+438 PQRLQGAA
-444 QVFMPLQAQVKAKA
+444 RVFMPLQAQVKAKT
-458 SRPLQMQVEAP
+458 SRPLQMQLKAP
-469 PQLRRAAKMLIPL
+469 PRLRRVAGVFMP
-482 QAHLKASRLVQLQ
+482 LQ
-495 AQVTIEEQT
+495 AQVRTPRPL
-504 QAQSQVSEQPQ
+504 QAQAQVPKEQQAQAQDQASEQPQ

-526 QGHIT
+526 Q
-531 EQQQRQNQVPEQQQE
+531 NQVPEQQGQGQAPGQQQRQDQVPEQHPE
-546 QNQDPEQQLEQNQVP
+546 QNLEP

-567 EQAAEPIQAETE
+567 EEASETEPE
-579 AEEPEV
+579 AEEEEPES
-585 LRVHAQVFLPLLSQ
+585 LQVHARVFLPLLSQ

-612 VLIPVERQTEGTP
+612 VLIPVEEQTEGLP
-625 QAQAWTLDP
+625 QAQAWVLEP
-634 LPAVDSVQGLIEGL
+634 SQAVSSVQALIEGL
-648 SRNLLRAPNSHNS
+648 SRDLLQAPNSDDS

-669 LMENL
+669 LLENL
-674 SSNMF
+674 SSNVF
-679 YSQPEQAHKKKSKV
+679 YSQPEQARKKKSRV

-705 LKKLQT
+705 PKRFRA
-711 KSSQRPEEFE
+711 KSSRRPEELE
-721 LSDLEACR
+721 LSDFEAHR
-729 RRRQRRWE
+729 QRRQRRWE
-737 DIFNQHEEELRQVT
+737 EIFNQHEEDMRPVEND
-751 KEKEEGSSDNDE
+751 KEDESSDNDE

-770 EVQIEPLQPYV
+770 EVQIEPSQPCI
-781 PNHKGNEV
+781 PNPNGDEV
-789 QEISN
+789 QEGSIA
-794 SMPYSQNCV
+794 MPCNQDRA
-803 HHVNFSLSF
+803 HHVTFSSSV
-812 PQQSP
+812 PQRSP
-817 LEQAQMPTD
+817 LEQAPKPID
-826 IRQRSS
+826 IRQRSL
-832 QTPQSCP
+832 QNPQDGP

-852 TGRRSQSSPPYSTID
+852 TRRRSQSSPPYSTID
-867 QKLLVDV
+867 QKLLIDI

-916 HPPEEDGDYVELY
+916 QPPEEDGDYVELY
-929 DGSAVADGNYDDDS
+929 DAGADTDGDNDDDS
-943 NDVSEDT
+943 NDAFEDT
-950 YDQDNDNDGFNNQ
+950 FDHANGNDDLDNHVYQDDDVCKDYDDNDNDDSFYDTDNN
-963 VDLVNDICN
+963 
-972 DHDDNDIDEDNIRD
+972 RD
-986 DDSSWLRPSYIRG
+986 VPNWPRASYRRDG
-999 GRGRSCKQ
+999 SCKQ
-1007 DDKDGSDGSKRTYR
+1007 DGSDGKEVYRSYKRHKASRHCGRSTAS
-1021 GYGNQR
+1021 
-1027 TTRNHGGSAANVIS
+1027 GGSIAS
-1041 AAFGNHEGHGANISG
+1041 GDQEGYEANIGSG
-1056 GRRGRSSRGKGISG
+1056 RNSRDNARQGVRGTNENDGTLELNGRENRSGRRGPR
-1070 LSEDSGTHGLSGGEN
+1070 
-1085 CSEAYVPGLERPAS
+1085 LERLVS
-1099 HYLKHQQEVPNGGNE
+1099 LDFEHQQEEPGHGSEISNII
-1114 ALNASTSS
+1114 ASGAAS
-1122 TVPPAPDDE
+1122 PAPDDE
-1131 NDNKDV
+1131 SDNRYIA
-1137 SESSANSEFSA
+1137 ESSTPSDFSA
-1148 SHSFLSKGSG
+1148 ACSSPSTGFRRS
-1158 RAANVDFASAISYAG
+1158 ADDDIDSAILYAG
-1173 LVEVPEKP
+1173 FVEVPEEP
-1181 PKRPSDVNVNPLY
+1181 PNQPFEVNVNPLY
-1194 VSPACKKPLI
+1194 ASSACKKPLI

-1215 CCGCL
+1215 CCGSL

-1232 LYLMDRSGKADIT
+1232 LYLMDRSGKAEIT

-1254 QIQVVEPLNLLITIS
+1254 QIQVVESLNLLITIS
-1269 GHKNRLRVYHLAWLR
+1269 GRKNRLRVYHLTWLR
-1284 NKILNSDPESK
+1284 NKILNNDPGSK
-1295 RGQEE
+1295 RRQEE

-1314 TACEHFSVFQ
+1314 TGCEHFSVLQ
-1324 YEETTYIAIAL
+1324 HEETTYIAVAL
-1335 KSSVHLYVW
+1335 KSSIHLYAW
-1344 APRSFDKNTAIKVIY
+1344 APKTFDESTAIKVIC
-1359 IDQSADFKEDYMSY
+1359 IDQSADSEGDYMSY
-1373 KTYIQIGAKIQAAD
+1373 EAYIRILAKIQAAD
-1387 PANQFKRPD
+1387 PANRFKRPD
-1396 DLLNLLKLN
+1396 ELLHLLKL
-1405 TRNLNIANKVFPT
+1405 KVFPT

-1427 LAIGPDKRLK
+1427 LAIGSEKRLK

-1442 ADGYHIIDAE
+1442 STGYHSIDAE

-1465 LEIIIPQN
+1465 LEIIISQN
-1473 IIILPDYLGIGMM
+1473 IIILPDGLGIGMM
-1486 LTFNSEVLSMEANEQ
+1486 LTFNEEALSVEENEQ
-1501 LFKKILQVWKDIPS
+1501 LFKKILDVWKDIPS
-1515 SVAYECTQRTT
+1515 SIALECSQRTT
-1526 GWGQKAIEVRSLQSR
+1526 GWGQRAIEARSLQPR
-1541 ILESELKR
+1541 VLESELKR

-1556 FLCTRG
+1556 FLCSRG
-1562 DKLFF
+1562 DKVFF
-1567 TSTLRNRHSRVY
+1567 TSILRNRHSRVY
-1579 FMTLGKLEEFQSNY
+1579 FMTLGKLEELQSNP
-1593 GV
+1593 GD

>member
-1 MAGLGAWRDK
+1 MAGPGGWRDK
-11 EITDLGHLPDPTGI
+11 EVTDLGHLPDPTGI

-81 WRYSDEEEDLRT
+81 WRYSDEEEDLRI
-93 ELNLLKKYSFHRNI
+93 ELNLLKKYSFHKNI

-139 DIVRMT
+139 DVVRMT

-155 AYICREILQGLVHLH
+155 AYICREILQGLAHLH

-199 SAQVSRT
+199 SAQVSRA

-211 SFTGTPYWM
+211 SFIGTPYWM
-220 APEVINCDEDPRR
+220 APEVIDCDEDPRR

-262 PLEALFVILRESAPT
+262 PLEALFVILRESAPK
-277 VKSSGWSHN
+277 VKSSGWSRK

-295 VKNFLFRPTSS
+295 IKNFLFRPTSA
-306 NMLHHPFVQNIK
+306 NMLHHPFVRNIK
-318 HEGHIVE
+318 NEGHVVE

-330 LTGIIKT
+330 LTGIIKK

-350 EAIKEQYNMR
+350 EAIKEQYTMR
-360 RFRGHSCTHE
+360 RFRGPSCTHE

-397 DQVESQVQAL
+397 DREEPQVKAL
-407 HQLQG
+407 QHLQG
-412 AARVFMPVQPQ
+412 AARVFMPLQAQ
-423 DKAPRLLQGQIQAPH
+423 DSAPRPLQGQAQAH
-438 RPQVAA
+438 QRLQGAA
-444 QVFMPLQAQVKAKA
+444 RVFMPLQAQVKAKA
-458 SRPLQMQVEAP
+458 SRPLQMQMKAP
-469 PQLRRAAKMLIPL
+469 PRPRRTAWMLMP
-482 QAHLKASRLVQLQ
+482 LQ
-495 AQVTIEEQT
+495 AQVKAPRPLQVLAQIPREQQAQT
-504 QAQSQVSEQPQ
+504 QPQASEGPQ
-515 DLDQVPEEFQG
+515 DLDQVPEEFRGHDQVPEQQQRQG
-526 QGHIT
+526 RVP
-531 EQQQRQNQVPEQQQE
+531 EQQQRQNQVPEQQ
-546 QNQDPEQQLEQNQVP
+546 LEQNGIP

-567 EQAAEPIQAETE
+567 EQAAEPTQAETE
-579 AEEPEV
+579 AEEPES

-612 VLIPVERQTEGTP
+612 VLIPVEGQTEGSL
-625 QAQAWTLDP
+625 QAQAWALEPTQ
-634 LPAVDSVQGLIEGL
+634 AVGSVQALIEGL
-648 SRNLLRAPNSHNS
+648 SRDLLQAPNSHNS

-674 SSNMF
+674 SSDMF
-679 YSQPEQAHKKKSKV
+679 YSQPEQARKKKSKV

-705 LKKLQT
+705 PKRFRAKL
-711 KSSQRPEEFE
+711 SRRPEEFE
-721 LSDLEACR
+721 LSDLEAHR
-729 RRRQRRWE
+729 QRRQRRWE
-737 DIFNQHEEELRQVT
+737 DIFSPHEEDLRQVAND
-751 KEKEEGSSDNDE
+751 KEDESSDNDE

-770 EVQIEPLQPYV
+770 EVQIEPLQPYI
-781 PNHKGNEV
+781 PNPKENEV
-789 QEISN
+789 QEISA
-794 SMPYSQNCV
+794 SVPYNQDRV
-803 HHVNFSLSF
+803 HHVKFSSIV
-812 PQQSP
+812 PQRSL
-817 LEQAQMPTD
+817 LEQAQKPID

-832 QTPQSCP
+832 QNPQNCP

-846 EEESPV
+846 EEQSPV
-852 TGRRSQSSPPYSTID
+852 TRRRSQSSPPYSTID
-867 QKLLVDV
+867 QKLLIDV

-908 WLTPAPVI
+908 WLTPEPVI
-916 HPPEEDGDYVELY
+916 QPPEEDGDYVELY
-929 DGSAVADGNYDDDS
+929 DAGADTDDDDDDS
-943 NDVSEDT
+943 NDAYEDT
-950 YDQDNDNDGFNNQ
+950 YDRDNGSDDLDNQ
-963 VDLVNDICN
+963 VDQAHSVGE
-972 DHDDNDIDEDNIRD
+972 DHDVENNDDVIDDKGNNPD
-986 DDSSWLRPSYIRG
+986 DAPSWPRPGYGRG
-999 GRGRSCKQ
+999 GSCKQ
-1007 DDKDGSDGSKRTYR
+1007 DGKYGSYRREGTFNNYGSQGASRIHR
-1021 GYGNQR
+1021 E
-1027 TTRNHGGSAANVIS
+1027 SAASGDS
-1041 AAFGNHEGHGANISG
+1041 ADIGDYEGHRASIGS
-1056 GRRGRSSRGKGISG
+1056 GRRGKEGNGNDGISG
-1070 LSEDSGTHGLSGGEN
+1070 TNEESKALELNGQENSSETDDP
-1085 CSEAYVPGLERPAS
+1085 VLERPAS
-1099 HYLKHQQEVPNGGNE
+1099 QEFEHQPEGSGLRRE
-1114 ALNASTSS
+1114 ASNAVASGAA
-1122 TVPPAPDDE
+1122 PIAPDDE
-1131 NDNKDV
+1131 NNSVDISEV
-1137 SESSANSEFSA
+1137 SAESGFSA
-1148 SHSFLSKGSG
+1148 THSSPSNGSE
-1158 RAANVDFASAISYAG
+1158 RAANADFAGAILYAG
-1173 LVEVPEKP
+1173 FVEVPEKS
-1181 PKRPSDVNVNPLY
+1181 PKRPSEVNVNPLY
-1194 VSPACKKPLI
+1194 VSPECKKPLI

-1215 CCGCL
+1215 CCGSL

-1269 GHKNRLRVYHLAWLR
+1269 GRKNRLRVYHLTWLR
-1284 NKILNSDPESK
+1284 NKILNDDPESK
-1295 RGQEE
+1295 RRQEE

-1314 TACEHFSVFQ
+1314 TGCEHFSVLQ
-1324 YEETTYIAIAL
+1324 HEETTYIAIAL
-1335 KSSVHLYVW
+1335 KSSIHLYAW
-1344 APRSFDKNTAIKVIY
+1344 APKSFDESTAI
-1359 IDQSADFKEDYMSY
+1359 
-1373 KTYIQIGAKIQAAD
+1373 
-1387 PANQFKRPD
+1387 
-1396 DLLNLLKLN
+1396 
-1405 TRNLNIANKVFPT
+1405 KVFPT

-1427 LAIGPDKRLK
+1427 LAIGSEKRLK

-1473 IIILPDYLGIGMM
+1473 IIILPDSLGIGMM
-1486 LTFNSEVLSMEANEQ
+1486 LTFNAEALSMEANEQ
-1501 LFKKILQVWKDIPS
+1501 LFKKILEVWKDIPS
-1515 SVAYECTQRTT
+1515 SVAYECSQRTT
-1526 GWGQKAIEVRSLQSR
+1526 GWGQKAVEVRSLQSR
-1541 ILESELKR
+1541 ALESELKR

-1567 TSTLRNRHSRVY
+1567 TSILRNHHSRVY
-1579 FMTLGKLEEFQSNY
+1579 FMTLGKLEELQSTY
-1593 GV
+1593 SV

>member
-1 MAGLGAWRDK
+1 
-11 EITDLGHLPDPTGI
+11 
-25 FSLDKTIGLGTY
+25 
-37 GRIYLGLHEKTGAF
+37 
-51 TAVKVMNAR
+51 MNAR
-60 KTPLPE
+60 KTALPE

-93 ELNLLKKYSFHRNI
+93 ELNLLKKYSFHKNI

-139 DIVRMT
+139 DVVRMT

-155 AYICREILQGLVHLH
+155 AYICREILQGLAHLH

-211 SFTGTPYWM
+211 SFIGTPYWM
-220 APEVINCDEDPRR
+220 APEVIDCDEDPRR

-262 PLEALFVILRESAPT
+262 PLEALFVILRESAPK
-277 VKSSGWSHN
+277 VKSSGWSRK

-295 VKNFLFRPTSS
+295 IKNFLFRPTSA
-306 NMLHHPFVQNIK
+306 NMLHHPFVRNIK
-318 HEGHIVE
+318 NEGHVVE

-330 LTGIIKT
+330 LIGIIKK

-350 EAIKEQYNMR
+350 EAIKEQYTMR
-360 RFRGHSCTHE
+360 RFRGPSCTHE

-397 DQVESQVQAL
+397 DREEPQVQAL
-407 HQLQG
+407 QHLQG
-412 AARVFMPVQPQ
+412 AARVFMPLQAQ
-423 DKAPRLLQGQIQAPH
+423 DNAPRPLQGQAQAPQ
-438 RPQVAA
+438 RLQGAA
-444 QVFMPLQAQVKAKA
+444 RVFMPLQAQVKAKT
-458 SRPLQMQVEAP
+458 SRPLQMQIKAP
-469 PQLRRAAKMLIPL
+469 PRLRRAAWMLMP
-482 QAHLKASRLVQLQ
+482 LQ
-495 AQVTIEEQT
+495 AQVKASRSLQVQVQVPKEQQA
-504 QAQSQVSEQPQ
+504 QAQSQTSEEPQ

-526 QGHIT
+526 QDQIPEQQQRQGQAP
-531 EQQQRQNQVPEQQQE
+531 EQQQRQNQVPEQQ
-546 QNQDPEQQLEQNQVP
+546 LEQNQLP

-567 EQAAEPIQAETE
+567 EQAPEPTQAETE
-579 AEEPEV
+579 SEEPES

-612 VLIPVERQTEGTP
+612 VLIPVEGQNEGSP
-625 QAQAWTLDP
+625 HAQAWALESP
-634 LPAVDSVQGLIEGL
+634 QAVGSVQELIEGL
-648 SRNLLRAPNSHNS
+648 SRGLLRAPNSHNS

-679 YSQPEQAHKKKSKV
+679 YSQPEQARKKKSKV

-705 LKKLQT
+705 PKRFRAKL
-711 KSSQRPEEFE
+711 SRRPEEFE

-729 RRRQRRWE
+729 RRHQNRWE
-737 DIFNQHEEELRQVT
+737 DIFNQHEEELRQAAND
-751 KEKEEGSSDNDE
+751 KEDESSDNDE

-781 PNHKGNEV
+781 PNPKGNEV
-789 QEISN
+789 QERSTSKTYNQDCEHRVKISSN
-794 SMPYSQNCV
+794 V
-803 HHVNFSLSF
+803 
-812 PQQSP
+812 PQQSV
-817 LEQAQMPTD
+817 LEQSQKPID

-832 QTPQSCP
+832 QNLQNCP
-839 AASESSS
+839 AASDSSS

-852 TGRRSQSSPPYSTID
+852 TWRRSQSSPPYSTID

-916 HPPEEDGDYVELY
+916 QPPEEDGDYVELY
-929 DGSAVADGNYDDDS
+929 DTGADTDGDDADS
-943 NDVSEDT
+943 NDVYEDT
-950 YDQDNDNDGFNNQ
+950 YDHENGNADLDNKVDPANDVGEDYEDNDDDGTIDDKANN
-963 VDLVNDICN
+963 
-972 DHDDNDIDEDNIRD
+972 HDDAPCWPRTSYDRD
-986 DDSSWLRPSYIRG
+986 G
-999 GRGRSCKQ
+999 SCKQ
-1007 DDKDGSDGSKRTYR
+1007 DGRDGSDGGEETCCSYGSQRVSR
-1021 GYGNQR
+1021 GHGENVAS
-1027 TTRNHGGSAANVIS
+1027 GGSVAIRD
-1041 AAFGNHEGHGANISG
+1041 HEELGANIG
-1056 GRRGRSSRGKGISG
+1056 NGRRVKEVNGGKGISG
-1070 LSEDSGTHGLSGGEN
+1070 TKEESGALELSGGEN
-1085 CSEAYVPGLERPAS
+1085 LSETDSQGLERPTS
-1099 HYLKHQQEVPNGGNE
+1099 HDFEHQQEEAGGRSE
-1114 ALNASTSS
+1114 ASNAIASGAALA
-1122 TVPPAPDDE
+1122 APDDE
-1131 NDNKDV
+1131 NNSMDI
-1137 SESSANSEFSA
+1137 SEASTQSGFSA
-1148 SHSFLSKGSG
+1148 SHSSSNASG
-1158 RAANVDFASAISYAG
+1158 KAANADFASAILYAG
-1173 LVEVPEKP
+1173 LVEAPEKP
-1181 PKRPSDVNVNPLY
+1181 PKRPSEVNVNPLY

-1215 CCGCL
+1215 CCGSL

-1232 LYLMDRSGKADIT
+1232 LYLMDRSGKADII

-1269 GHKNRLRVYHLAWLR
+1269 GHKNRLRVYHLTWLR
-1284 NKILNSDPESK
+1284 NKILNDDPESK
-1295 RGQEE
+1295 RRQEE

-1314 TACEHFSVFQ
+1314 TGCEHFSVLQ
-1324 YEETTYIAIAL
+1324 HEETTYIAIAL
-1335 KSSVHLYVW
+1335 KSSIHLYAW
-1344 APRSFDKNTAIKVIY
+1344 APKSFDESTAIKV
-1359 IDQSADFKEDYMSY
+1359 
-1373 KTYIQIGAKIQAAD
+1373 
-1387 PANQFKRPD
+1387 
-1396 DLLNLLKLN
+1396 
-1405 TRNLNIANKVFPT
+1405 FPT
-1418 LGHKPVTVD
+1418 AGHKPVTVD
-1427 LAIGPDKRLK
+1427 LAIGTEKRLK

-1473 IIILPDYLGIGMM
+1473 IIILPDSLGIGMM
-1486 LTFNSEVLSMEANEQ
+1486 LTFNAEALSMEENEQ
-1501 LFKKILQVWKDIPS
+1501 LFKKILEVWKDIPS
-1515 SVAYECTQRTT
+1515 SVAVECTQRTT
-1526 GWGQKAIEVRSLQSR
+1526 GWGQRAIEVRSLQSR
-1541 ILESELKR
+1541 VLENELKR

-1579 FMTLGKLEEFQSNY
+1579 FMTLGKLEELQSNY

>member
-1 MAGLGAWRDK
+1 MAGPGGWRDK
-11 EITDLGHLPDPTGI
+11 EVTDLGHLPDPTGI

-93 ELNLLKKYSFHRNI
+93 ELNLLRKYSFHKNI

-139 DIVRMT
+139 DVVRMT

-155 AYICREILQGLVHLH
+155 AYICREILQGLAHLH

-211 SFTGTPYWM
+211 SFIGTPYWM
-220 APEVINCDEDPRR
+220 APEVIDCDEDPRR

-277 VKSSGWSHN
+277 VKSSGWSRK

-295 VKNFLFRPTSS
+295 IKNFLVRPTSEH
-306 NMLHHPFVQNIK
+306 MLHHPFVRDIK
-318 HEGHIVE
+318 NERHVVE
-325 SLKKH
+325 SLTKH
-330 LTGIIKT
+330 LTGIIKK

-350 EAIKEQYNMR
+350 EAIKEQYTMR
-360 RFRGHSCTHE
+360 RFRGPSCTHE

-382 LRVLHGEPSQPRWLP
+382 LRVLRGEPSQPRWLP
-397 DQVESQVQAL
+397 DREEPQVQAL
-407 HQLQG
+407 QQLQG
-412 AARVFMPVQPQ
+412 AARVFMPLQAL
-423 DKAPRLLQGQIQAPH
+423 DNAPRPLQGQAQAPQ
-438 RPQVAA
+438 RLQGAA
-444 QVFMPLQAQVKAKA
+444 RVFMPLQAQIKAKA
-458 SRPLQMQVEAP
+458 SRPLQMQIKAP
-469 PQLRRAAKMLIPL
+469 PRLRRAARVLMPL
-482 QAHLKASRLVQLQ
+482 QAQGRTPRPLQ
-495 AQVTIEEQT
+495 AQAQVPKKQ
-504 QAQSQVSEQPQ
+504 QAQAQAQASEQPQ

-526 QGHIT
+526 QDQVP
-531 EQQQRQNQVPEQQQE
+531 QQQQRQGQVPEQARQNQVPEE
-546 QNQDPEQQLEQNQVP
+546 QLEQNPAP

-567 EQAAEPIQAETE
+567 EEAAEPGQAETE
-579 AEEPEV
+579 AEEPES

-612 VLIPVERQTEGTP
+612 VLIPVERQTEGSP
-625 QAQAWTLDP
+625 RAQAWALEHP
-634 LPAVDSVQGLIEGL
+634 QAVGSVQALIEGL
-648 SRNLLRAPNSHNS
+648 SRDLLRAPNSHNS

-674 SSNMF
+674 ASNMF
-679 YSQPEQAHKKKSKV
+679 YSQPEQARKKKSKV

-705 LKKLQT
+705 PKRFRA
-711 KSSQRPEEFE
+711 KSSRRPEELE
-721 LSDLEACR
+721 LSDLEAGR
-729 RRRQRRWE
+729 QRRQRRWE
-737 DIFNQHEEELRQVT
+737 DIFNQHEEEFRQVEND
-751 KEKEEGSSDNDE
+751 KDESSDNDE
-763 VFHSIQA
+763 VFHSVQA

-781 PNHKGNEV
+781 PNPRGNEV
-789 QEISN
+789 QDRP
-794 SMPYSQNCV
+794 SMLYNQDHAHSV
-803 HHVNFSLSF
+803 KLSSSVL
-812 PQQSP
+812 QQSL
-817 LEQAQMPTD
+817 LEQAQKPID
-826 IRQRSS
+826 IGQRSS
-832 QTPQSCP
+832 QNLQNCP

-852 TGRRSQSSPPYSTID
+852 TRRRSQSSPPYSTID
-867 QKLLVDV
+867 QKLLIDI
-874 HVPDGFKVGKIS
+874 HVPNGCKVGKIS

-908 WLTPAPVI
+908 WLIPAPVI
-916 HPPEEDGDYVELY
+916 QPPEEDGDYVELY
-929 DGSAVADGNYDDDS
+929 DAGADTDGDNDDDTH
-943 NDVSEDT
+943 DAYEDT
-950 YDQDNDNDGFNNQ
+950 YGLANGSDDLDNQ
-963 VDLVNDICN
+963 VYQASDVCKDC
-972 DHDDNDIDEDNIRD
+972 DDDDNNDDCVDDTDSNRD
-986 DDSSWLRPSYIRG
+986 DVPSWPRESYG
-999 GRGRSCKQ
+999 QDGRWKQ
-1007 DDKDGSDGSKRTYR
+1007 DGIDGNNGKEVYR
-1021 GYGNQR
+1021 VYISHKANR
-1027 TTRNHGGSAANVIS
+1027 SHGASAATGSS
-1041 AAFGNHEGHGANISG
+1041 AAIGDQEGHEASIGSG
-1056 GRRGRSSRGKGISG
+1056 RRSSRGNGGKGV
-1070 LSEDSGTHGLSGGEN
+1070 SGTNEERGALELNRREN
-1085 CSEAYVPGLERPAS
+1085 CSETDRPGLERLAS
-1099 HYLKHQQEVPNGGNE
+1099 WDFEHQQEEPGGRNE
-1114 ALNASTSS
+1114 ASNA
-1122 TVPPAPDDE
+1122 APDDG
-1131 NDNKDV
+1131 NDNKDI
-1137 SESSANSEFSA
+1137 SELSIQSDFSA
-1148 SHSFLSKGSG
+1148 FHSSPSKGSG
-1158 RAANVDFASAISYAG
+1158 RVTDADFASATLCSG
-1173 LVEVPEKP
+1173 FEEVPEES
-1181 PKRPSDVNVNPLY
+1181 PKQPSEVNVNPLY
-1194 VSPACKKPLI
+1194 ATTECEKPLI

-1215 CCGCL
+1215 CCGSL

-1232 LYLMDRSGKADIT
+1232 LYLMDRSGKANII

-1269 GHKNRLRVYHLAWLR
+1269 GHKNRLRMYHLSWLK
-1284 NKILNSDPESK
+1284 NKILNNDPESK
-1295 RGQEE
+1295 RRQEE

-1314 TACEHFSVFQ
+1314 TGCEHFSVLQ
-1324 YEETTYIAIAL
+1324 HEETTYIAIAL
-1335 KSSVHLYVW
+1335 KSSIHLYAW
-1344 APRSFDKNTAIKVIY
+1344 APKSFDESTAIKVC
-1359 IDQSADFKEDYMSY
+1359 IDQSADSEGDYMSY
-1373 KTYIQIGAKIQAAD
+1373 EAYIRILAKIQAAD
-1387 PANQFKRPD
+1387 PANRFKRPD
-1396 DLLNLLKLN
+1396 ELLHLLKL
-1405 TRNLNIANKVFPT
+1405 KVFPT

-1427 LAIGPDKRLK
+1427 LSVGSEKRLK
-1437 IFFSS
+1437 VFFSS

-1473 IIILPDYLGIGMM
+1473 IIILPDCLGIGMM
-1486 LTFNSEVLSMEANEQ
+1486 LTFNAEALSVEENEQ
-1501 LFKKILQVWKDIPS
+1501 LFKKILEVWRDIPS
-1515 SVAYECTQRTT
+1515 SVALECTQRTT

-1541 ILESELKR
+1541 VLESELKR

-1567 TSTLRNRHSRVY
+1567 TSILRNRHSRVY
-1579 FMTLGKLEEFQSNY
+1579 FMTLGKLEELQSND

>member
-1 MAGLGAWRDK
+1 MAGPGGWRDK
-11 EITDLGHLPDPTGI
+11 EVTDLGHLPDPTGI

-66 IGRRVRVNKYQKSVG
+66 IGKRVRVNKYQKSVG

-93 ELNLLKKYSFHRNI
+93 ELNLLKKYSFHKNI

-139 DIVRMT
+139 DVVRMT

-155 AYICREILQGLVHLH
+155 AYICREILQGLAHLH

-211 SFTGTPYWM
+211 SFIGTPYWM
-220 APEVINCDEDPRR
+220 APEVIDCDEDPRR

-262 PLEALFVILRESAPT
+262 PLEALFVILRESAPK
-277 VKSSGWSHN
+277 VKSSGWSRK

-295 VKNFLFRPTSS
+295 IKNFLFRPTSA

-318 HEGHIVE
+318 NEGHVVE

-330 LTGIIKT
+330 LTGIIKK

-342 IPLIFERE
+342 IPLVFERE
-350 EAIKEQYNMR
+350 EAIKEQYTMR
-360 RFRGHSCTHE
+360 RFRGPSCTHE

-397 DQVESQVQAL
+397 DREEPQVQAL
-407 HQLQG
+407 QHLQG
-412 AARVFMPVQPQ
+412 AARVFMPLQAQ
-423 DKAPRLLQGQIQAPH
+423 DNAPRPLQGQAQAPQ
-438 RPQVAA
+438 RLQGAA
-444 QVFMPLQAQVKAKA
+444 RVFMPLQAQVKAKA
-458 SRPLQMQVEAP
+458 SRPLQMQIKAP
-469 PQLRRAAKMLIPL
+469 PRLRRAAWMLMP
-482 QAHLKASRLVQLQ
+482 LQ
-495 AQVTIEEQT
+495 AQVKAPRPLQV
-504 QAQSQVSEQPQ
+504 QSQVPKEQQAQAQPQTSEEPQ
-515 DLDQVPEEFQG
+515 DLDQVPEEFQR
-526 QGHIT
+526 QDQVP
-531 EQQQRQNQVPEQQQE
+531 EQQQRQGQAPEQHQRQNQVPEQQ
-546 QNQDPEQQLEQNQVP
+546 LELNQVP

-567 EQAAEPIQAETE
+567 EQAAEPTQAETE
-579 AEEPEV
+579 AEQPES

-612 VLIPVERQTEGTP
+612 VLIPVKGQTEGSA
-625 QAQAWTLDP
+625 QAQAWALEP
-634 LPAVDSVQGLIEGL
+634 PQAVGSVQELIEGL

-679 YSQPEQAHKKKSKV
+679 YSQPEQARKKKSKV

-705 LKKLQT
+705 PKRFRAKV
-711 KSSQRPEEFE
+711 SRRPEDLE
-721 LSDLEACR
+721 LSDVEACR

-737 DIFNQHEEELRQVT
+737 DIFNQHEEELRQVAND
-751 KEKEEGSSDNDE
+751 KEDESSDNDE

-770 EVQIEPLQPYV
+770 EVQIEPLQPYI
-781 PNHKGNEV
+781 PNPKEV
-789 QEISN
+789 QERSTYNQDCAQRVKFSSN
-794 SMPYSQNCV
+794 V
-803 HHVNFSLSF
+803 
-812 PQQSP
+812 PQQSV
-817 LEQAQMPTD
+817 LEQALKPTD

-832 QTPQSCP
+832 QNPQNCP

-852 TGRRSQSSPPYSTID
+852 TWRRSQSSPPYSTID

-916 HPPEEDGDYVELY
+916 QPPEEDGDYVELY
-929 DGSAVADGNYDDDS
+929 DTGADTDGDDDDS
-943 NDVSEDT
+943 NDAYEDT
-950 YDQDNDNDGFNNQ
+950 YDHDNSNDDLDNKVDQANDVGEDHGDNDNGEAIDDKENN
-963 VDLVNDICN
+963 
-972 DHDDNDIDEDNIRD
+972 HDDAPC
-986 DDSSWLRPSYIRG
+986 WPRPSY
-999 GRGRSCKQ
+999 GRDGSCKQ
-1007 DDKDGSDGSKRTYR
+1007 DGSDGGEETCSS
-1021 GYGNQR
+1021 YGSQR
-1027 TTRNHGGSAANVIS
+1027 VHRSHEGNVASGGSAAIVDV
-1041 AAFGNHEGHGANISG
+1041 EELGANIG
-1056 GRRGRSSRGKGISG
+1056 NGRRVKEVNEGKGVSEANEESG
-1070 LSEDSGTHGLSGGEN
+1070 ALELSGGEN
-1085 CSEAYVPGLERPAS
+1085 HSETDGQGLERPIS
-1099 HYLKHQQEVPNGGNE
+1099 QDFEHQQKEPGGRNE
-1114 ALNASTSS
+1114 ASNAIASGAAAA
-1122 TVPPAPDDE
+1122 APDDE
-1131 NDNKDV
+1131 NDSMDI
-1137 SESSANSEFSA
+1137 SEASTQSGFSA
-1148 SHSFLSKGSG
+1148 SYSSPSNGFW
-1158 RAANVDFASAISYAG
+1158 RAANADFASAILYAG
-1173 LVEVPEKP
+1173 LVEAPEKS
-1181 PKRPSDVNVNPLY
+1181 PKRPSEVNVNPLY

-1215 CCGCL
+1215 CCGSL

-1269 GHKNRLRVYHLAWLR
+1269 GHKNRLRVYHLTWLR
-1284 NKILNSDPESK
+1284 NKILNDDPESK
-1295 RGQEE
+1295 RRQEE

-1314 TACEHFSVFQ
+1314 TGCEHFSVLQ
-1324 YEETTYIAIAL
+1324 HEETTYIAIAL
-1335 KSSVHLYVW
+1335 KSSIHLYAW
-1344 APRSFDKNTAIKVIY
+1344 APKSFDESTAIKV
-1359 IDQSADFKEDYMSY
+1359 
-1373 KTYIQIGAKIQAAD
+1373 
-1387 PANQFKRPD
+1387 
-1396 DLLNLLKLN
+1396 
-1405 TRNLNIANKVFPT
+1405 FPT
-1418 LGHKPVTVD
+1418 VGHKPVTVD
-1427 LAIGPDKRLK
+1427 LAIGSEKRLK

-1442 ADGYHIIDAE
+1442 TDGYHIIDAE
-1452 SEVMSDVTLPNNP
+1452 SEVMSDVTLPNN
-1465 LEIIIPQN
+1465 N
-1473 IIILPDYLGIGMM
+1473 IIILPDSLGIGMM
-1486 LTFNSEVLSMEANEQ
+1486 LTFNAEALSLEANEQ
-1501 LFKKILQVWKDIPS
+1501 LFKKILEVWKDIPS

-1541 ILESELKR
+1541 VLESELKR

-1579 FMTLGKLEEFQSNY
+1579 FMTLGNLEELQNNY

>member
-1 MAGLGAWRDK
+1 MAGPGGWRDR
-11 EITDLGHLPDPTGI
+11 EVTDLGHLPDPTGI

-93 ELNLLKKYSFHRNI
+93 ELNLLRKYSFHKNI

-139 DIVRMT
+139 DVVRMT

-155 AYICREILQGLVHLH
+155 AYICREILQGLAHLH

-211 SFTGTPYWM
+211 SFIGTPYWM
-220 APEVINCDEDPRR
+220 APEVIDCDEDPRR

-277 VKSSGWSHN
+277 VKSSGWSRK
-286 FHNFMEKCM
+286 FHNFMEKCTI
-295 VKNFLFRPTSS
+295 KNFLFRPTSA
-306 NMLHHPFVQNIK
+306 NMLHHPFVRDIK
-318 HEGHIVE
+318 NERHVVE
-325 SLKKH
+325 SLTRH
-330 LTGIIKT
+330 LTGIIKK

-350 EAIKEQYNMR
+350 EAIKEQYTIR
-360 RFRGHSCTHE
+360 RFRGPSCTHE

-397 DQVESQVQAL
+397 DREEPQVQAL
-407 HQLQG
+407 QQLQG
-412 AARVFMPVQPQ
+412 AARVFMPLQAL
-423 DKAPRLLQGQIQAPH
+423 DSAPRPLKGQAQAPQRLQG
-438 RPQVAA
+438 AA
-444 QVFMPLQAQVKAKA
+444 RVFMPLQAQVKAKA
-458 SRPLQMQVEAP
+458 SKPLQMQIKAP
-469 PQLRRAAKMLIPL
+469 PRLRRAARVLMPL
-482 QAHLKASRLVQLQ
+482 HTQVRAPRLLQVQAHVSKKQQ
-495 AQVTIEEQT
+495 AQTQT
-504 QAQSQVSEQPQ
+504 SEPQ

-526 QGHIT
+526 QDQVPEQQRQGQAP
-531 EQQQRQNQVPEQQQE
+531 EQQQRHNQVPEQE
-546 QNQDPEQQLEQNQVP
+546 LEQNQAP

-567 EQAAEPIQAETE
+567 EQAAEPAQAETE
-579 AEEPEV
+579 AEEPES
-585 LRVHAQVFLPLLSQ
+585 LRVNAQVFLPLLSQ
-599 NHHVLLPLHLDTQ
+599 DHHVLLPLHLDTQ
-612 VLIPVERQTEGTP
+612 VLIPVEGQTEGSP
-625 QAQAWTLDP
+625 QAQAWTLEAP
-634 LPAVDSVQGLIEGL
+634 QAIGSVQALIEGL
-648 SRNLLRAPNSHNS
+648 SRDLLRAPNSNNS

-674 SSNMF
+674 SSNRF
-679 YSQPEQAHKKKSKV
+679 YSQPEQAREKKSKV
-693 SSLRQAL
+693 STLRQAL

-705 LKKLQT
+705 PKRFRA
-711 KSSQRPEEFE
+711 KSSWRPEKLE
-721 LSDLEACR
+721 LSDLEARR

-737 DIFNQHEEELRQVT
+737 DIFNQPEEELRQVDKD
-751 KEKEEGSSDNDE
+751 KEDESSDNDE

-770 EVQIEPLQPYV
+770 EVQIEPLKPCISN
-781 PNHKGNEV
+781 PKKIEV
-789 QEISN
+789 QERSPSVPN
-794 SMPYSQNCV
+794 NQDHV
-803 HHVNFSLSF
+803 HHVKFSSNV
-812 PQQSP
+812 PQRSL
-817 LEQAQMPTD
+817 LEQAQKPID

-832 QTPQSCP
+832 QNRQNWL

-867 QKLLVDV
+867 QKLLVDI

-916 HPPEEDGDYVELY
+916 QPPEEDGDYVELY
-929 DGSAVADGNYDDDS
+929 DAVGDTDGDDDDES
-943 NDVSEDT
+943 NDTFEDT
-950 YDQDNDNDGFNNQ
+950 YDHANGNDDLDNQ
-963 VDLVNDICN
+963 VDQANDVCK
-972 DHDDNDIDEDNIRD
+972 DHDDDNNKSVDDVNNNYYEAPSCPRASYGRD
-986 DDSSWLRPSYIRG
+986 G
-999 GRGRSCKQ
+999 SCKQ
-1007 DDKDGSDGSKRTYR
+1007 DGYDGSRGKEEAYR
-1021 GYGNQR
+1021 GYGSHR
-1027 TTRNHGGSAANVIS
+1027 AYRSHGGSAASEDN
-1041 AAFGNHEGHGANISG
+1041 AAIGDQEEHAANIGSE
-1056 GRRGRSSRGKGISG
+1056 RRGNGGDGGKGVVRTSEESG
-1070 LSEDSGTHGLSGGEN
+1070 ALGLNGEEN
-1085 CSEAYVPGLERPAS
+1085 CSETDGPGLKRPAS
-1099 HYLKHQQEVPNGGNE
+1099 QDFEYLQEEPGGGNE
-1114 ALNASTSS
+1114 ASNAIDSGA
-1122 TVPPAPDDE
+1122 APSAADDE
-1131 NDNKDV
+1131 SDNKDI
-1137 SESSANSEFSA
+1137 SGSSTQSDFSAN
-1148 SHSFLSKGSG
+1148 HSSPSKGSG
-1158 RAANVDFASAISYAG
+1158 TSADANFASAILYAG
-1173 LVEVPEKP
+1173 FVEVPEES
-1181 PKRPSDVNVNPLY
+1181 PKQPFEVNVNPLY
-1194 VSPACKKPLI
+1194 VSPARKKPLI

-1215 CCGCL
+1215 CCGSL

-1245 KLIKRRPFR
+1245 KLIRRRPFR
-1254 QIQVVEPLNLLITIS
+1254 QIQVLEPLNLLITIS
-1269 GHKNRLRVYHLAWLR
+1269 GHKNRLRVYHLTWLR
-1284 NKILNSDPESK
+1284 NKILNNDPESK
-1295 RGQEE
+1295 RRQEE

-1314 TACEHFSVFQ
+1314 TGCEHFSVLQ
-1324 YEETTYIAIAL
+1324 HEETTYIAIAL
-1335 KSSVHLYVW
+1335 KSSIHLYAW
-1344 APRSFDKNTAIKVIY
+1344 APKSFDESTAI
-1359 IDQSADFKEDYMSY
+1359 
-1373 KTYIQIGAKIQAAD
+1373 
-1387 PANQFKRPD
+1387 
-1396 DLLNLLKLN
+1396 
-1405 TRNLNIANKVFPT
+1405 KVFPT
-1418 LGHKPVTVD
+1418 LDHKPVTVD
-1427 LAIGPDKRLK
+1427 LAIGSEKRLK

-1442 ADGYHIIDAE
+1442 ADGYHLIDAE
-1452 SEVMSDVTLPNNP
+1452 SEVMSDVTLPNN
-1465 LEIIIPQN
+1465 N
-1473 IIILPDYLGIGMM
+1473 IIILPDCLGIGMM
-1486 LTFNSEVLSMEANEQ
+1486 LTFNAEALSVEANEQ
-1501 LFKKILQVWKDIPS
+1501 LFKKILEMWKDIPS
-1515 SVAYECTQRTT
+1515 SIAFECTQRTT

-1541 ILESELKR
+1541 VLESELKR

-1567 TSTLRNRHSRVY
+1567 TSTLPNHHSRVY
-1579 FMTLGKLEEFQSNY
+1579 FMTLGKLEELQSNY
-1593 GV
+1593 DV

>member
-1 MAGLGAWRDK
+1 MAGPGGWRDK
-11 EITDLGHLPDPTGI
+11 EVTDLGHLPDPTGI

-60 KTPLPE
+60 KTALPE

-93 ELNLLKKYSFHRNI
+93 ELNLLKKYSFHKNI

-139 DIVRMT
+139 DVVRMT

-155 AYICREILQGLVHLH
+155 AYICREILQGLAHLH

-211 SFTGTPYWM
+211 SFIGTPYWM
-220 APEVINCDEDPRR
+220 APEVIDCDEDPRR

-262 PLEALFVILRESAPT
+262 PLEALFVILRESAPK
-277 VKSSGWSHN
+277 VKSSGWSRK

-295 VKNFLFRPTSS
+295 IKNFLFRPTSA
-306 NMLHHPFVQNIK
+306 NMLHHPFVRNIK
-318 HEGHIVE
+318 NEGHVVE

-330 LTGIIKT
+330 LIGIIKK

-350 EAIKEQYNMR
+350 EAIKEQYTMR
-360 RFRGHSCTHE
+360 RFRGPSCTHE

-397 DQVESQVQAL
+397 DREEPQVQAL
-407 HQLQG
+407 QHLQG
-412 AARVFMPVQPQ
+412 AARVFMPLQAQ
-423 DKAPRLLQGQIQAPH
+423 DNAPRPLQGQAQAPQ
-438 RPQVAA
+438 RLQGAA
-444 QVFMPLQAQVKAKA
+444 RVFMPLQAQVKAKT
-458 SRPLQMQVEAP
+458 SRPLQMQIKAP
-469 PQLRRAAKMLIPL
+469 PRLRRAAWMLMP
-482 QAHLKASRLVQLQ
+482 LQ
-495 AQVTIEEQT
+495 AQVKASRSLQVQVQVPKEQQA
-504 QAQSQVSEQPQ
+504 QAQSQTSEEPQ

-526 QGHIT
+526 QDQIPEQQQRQGQAP
-531 EQQQRQNQVPEQQQE
+531 EQQQRQNQVPEQQ
-546 QNQDPEQQLEQNQVP
+546 LEQNQLP

-567 EQAAEPIQAETE
+567 QQAPEPTQAETE
-579 AEEPEV
+579 SEEPES
-585 LRVHAQVFLPLLSQ
+585 LQVHAQVFLPLLSQ

-612 VLIPVERQTEGTP
+612 VLIPVEGQNEGSP
-625 QAQAWTLDP
+625 QAQAWALESP
-634 LPAVDSVQGLIEGL
+634 QAVGSVQELIEGL
-648 SRNLLRAPNSHNS
+648 SRGLLRAPNSHNS

-674 SSNMF
+674 SSNTF
-679 YSQPEQAHKKKSKV
+679 YSQPEQARKKKSKV

-705 LKKLQT
+705 PKRFRAKL
-711 KSSQRPEEFE
+711 SRRPEEFE

-729 RRRQRRWE
+729 RRHQNRWE
-737 DIFNQHEEELRQVT
+737 DIFNQHEEELRQAAND
-751 KEKEEGSSDNDE
+751 KEDESSDNDE

-781 PNHKGNEV
+781 PNPKGNEV
-789 QEISN
+789 QERSTSKTYNQDCEHRVKISSN
-794 SMPYSQNCV
+794 V
-803 HHVNFSLSF
+803 
-812 PQQSP
+812 PQQSV
-817 LEQAQMPTD
+817 LEQSQKPID

-832 QTPQSCP
+832 QNLQNCP
-839 AASESSS
+839 AASDSS

-852 TGRRSQSSPPYSTID
+852 TWRRSQSSPPYSTID

-874 HVPDGFKVGKIS
+874 H
-886 PPVYLTNEWVGYNA
+886 
-900 LSEIFRND
+900 
-908 WLTPAPVI
+908 
-916 HPPEEDGDYVELY
+916 PPEEDGDYVELY
-929 DGSAVADGNYDDDS
+929 DTGADTDGDDADS
-943 NDVSEDT
+943 NDVYEDT
-950 YDQDNDNDGFNNQ
+950 YDHDNGNADLDSKVDPANDVGEDYEDNDNDGTIDDKANN
-963 VDLVNDICN
+963 
-972 DHDDNDIDEDNIRD
+972 HDDAPCWPRTSYDRD
-986 DDSSWLRPSYIRG
+986 G
-999 GRGRSCKQ
+999 SCKQ
-1007 DDKDGSDGSKRTYR
+1007 DGRDGSDGGEETCCS
-1021 GYGNQR
+1021 YGSQR
-1027 TTRNHGGSAANVIS
+1027 VSTGHGENVASGGSVAIRD
-1041 AAFGNHEGHGANISG
+1041 HEELGANIG
-1056 GRRGRSSRGKGISG
+1056 NGRRVKEVNGGKGISG
-1070 LSEDSGTHGLSGGEN
+1070 TKEESGALEFSGGEN
-1085 CSEAYVPGLERPAS
+1085 LSETDSQGLERPTS
-1099 HYLKHQQEVPNGGNE
+1099 HDFEHQQEEPGGRSE
-1114 ALNASTSS
+1114 ASNAIASGAALA
-1122 TVPPAPDDE
+1122 APDDE
-1131 NDNKDV
+1131 NNSMDI
-1137 SESSANSEFSA
+1137 SEASTQSGFSV
-1148 SHSFLSKGSG
+1148 SHSSSNGSG
-1158 RAANVDFASAISYAG
+1158 KAANADFASAILYAG
-1173 LVEVPEKP
+1173 LVEAPEKP
-1181 PKRPSDVNVNPLY
+1181 PKRPSEVNVNPLY

-1215 CCGCL
+1215 YCGSL

-1232 LYLMDRSGKADIT
+1232 LYLMDRSGKADII

-1269 GHKNRLRVYHLAWLR
+1269 GHKNRLRVYHLTWLR
-1284 NKILNSDPESK
+1284 NKILNDDPESK
-1295 RGQEE
+1295 RRQEE

-1314 TACEHFSVFQ
+1314 TGCEHFSVLQ
-1324 YEETTYIAIAL
+1324 HEETTYIAIAL
-1335 KSSVHLYVW
+1335 KSSIHLYAW
-1344 APRSFDKNTAIKVIY
+1344 APKSFDESTAIKV
-1359 IDQSADFKEDYMSY
+1359 
-1373 KTYIQIGAKIQAAD
+1373 
-1387 PANQFKRPD
+1387 
-1396 DLLNLLKLN
+1396 
-1405 TRNLNIANKVFPT
+1405 FPT
-1418 LGHKPVTVD
+1418 AGHKPVTVD
-1427 LAIGPDKRLK
+1427 LAIGTEKRLK

-1473 IIILPDYLGIGMM
+1473 IIILPDSLGIGMM
-1486 LTFNSEVLSMEANEQ
+1486 LTFNAEALSMEANEQ
-1501 LFKKILQVWKDIPS
+1501 LFKKILEVWKDIPS
-1515 SVAYECTQRTT
+1515 SVAVECTQRTT
-1526 GWGQKAIEVRSLQSR
+1526 GWGQRAIEVRSLQSR
-1541 ILESELKR
+1541 VLESELKR

-1556 FLCTRG
+1556 FLCIRG

-1579 FMTLGKLEEFQSNY
+1579 FMTLGKLEELQSNY